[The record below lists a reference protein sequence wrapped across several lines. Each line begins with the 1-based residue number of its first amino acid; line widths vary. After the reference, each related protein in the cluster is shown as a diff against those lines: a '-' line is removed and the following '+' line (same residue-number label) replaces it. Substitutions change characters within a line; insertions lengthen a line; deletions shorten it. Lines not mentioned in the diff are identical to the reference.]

1 MAGNDGVPFFP
12 KAVLPG
18 ENVLCRRWI
27 LTTAALTASC
37 LSPARAFAQQ
47 SPSPDHSNQ
56 TSPKPDKP
64 DEIDILES
72 PSEPSTVPKTP
83 PAAEVK
89 TPNFTSCSMA
99 ELRKA
104 IPELGHLKAAQD
116 QSQLPAVLDKIGA
129 KTVDIARRTPNLVS
143 DESVISDR
151 GGMRTP
157 QDYSFLVLQHISKSG
172 GFVLDEFRV
181 DVKSGEKF
189 QTEELEK
196 AAEASARSSES
207 SSLGLPSGRSLPGSE
222 KIPPAQGFVSQ
233 WLNFY
238 PPNRSHADFRYL
250 GQQKMDGRPTLVVAF
265 AQKPGVI
272 PLPAIF
278 AYENRLYKIF
288 LQGVAWVDAAD
299 FRIVRLHTDILS
311 PPPGVP
317 LRQFSADTHFTEVRV
332 AEISTPLWLP
342 RQVVIAS
349 NIADSILRET
359 HSYSHYRLFRTK
371 SKLLLNP

>member
-1 MAGNDGVPFFP
+1 MAGNEGVPFFP

-18 ENVLCRRWI
+18 ENVPCRRWI
-27 LTTAALTASC
+27 LATAALTALC

-56 TSPKPDKP
+56 TSPKPDTP

-83 PAAEVK
+83 PAPEVK

-104 IPELGHLKAAQD
+104 IPELGHLRAAQD
-116 QSQLPAVLDKIGA
+116 QSQLPALLDKIGT

-151 GGMRTP
+151 GGMRTL

-196 AAEASARSSES
+196 GAEASARSSES
-207 SSLGLPSGRSLPGSE
+207 SSLRLPSGRSLPGLE

-288 LQGVAWVDAAD
+288 LQGVAWVNAAD

-311 PPPGVP
+311 LPPGVP

-332 AEISTPLWLP
+332 AEIATPLWLP

-359 HSYSHYRLFRTK
+359 HSYSNYRLFRTK